1 MKRPF
6 PSVEFSKFVISRWFS
21 KILRFQTT
29 KTTTRNTN
37 RLVTIQI
44 TSYVSYD
51 IAILVA
57 LMPCFLLSNVCV
69 CVRVQ
74 TTHHLLTVAAVEHSS
89 LPLAEAVYRLCL
101 RRPRWKS
108 EIPPKWSETV
118 VIFLEGIKLQKK
130 KWIHLTGG
138 KLRFYFVWR
147 DDFKYSV

>member
-1 MKRPF
+1 M
-6 PSVEFSKFVISRWFS
+6 
-21 KILRFQTT
+21 
-29 KTTTRNTN
+29 
-37 RLVTIQI
+37 TIQI

-57 LMPCFLLSNVCV
+57 LMPCFLLSNV

-108 EIPPKWSETV
+108 ETPPKWSETA
-118 VIFLEGIKLQKK
+118 VIFLEGIRLQKK
-130 KWIHLTGG
+130 
-138 KLRFYFVWR
+138 
-147 DDFKYSV
+147 